1 MSPAMDLKQYIRDVP
16 GFPEPNVVFRDIT
29 PLLQEPEVFHYVID
43 QLATRYRP
51 MKIDAVVGIEAR
63 GFIFG
68 APLALAINA
77 AFVPIRKKGK
87 LPSTTVQMQYA
98 LEYGTATIEIHKDAV
113 APNKRVLIVD
123 DVLATGGTMVAA
135 RKLIDHLGGN
145 VVGLAVIIELKFLKG
160 RERLGSDGLF
170 SLVSY

>member
-1 MSPAMDLKQYIRDVP
+1 MDLKRYIRDVP
-16 GFPEPNVVFRDIT
+16 GFPEPNVIFRDIT
-29 PLLQEPEVFHYVID
+29 PLLQEPKAFQYVID

-68 APLALAINA
+68 APLALAMNS

-87 LPSTTVQMQYA
+87 LPHATVQMQYA

-123 DVLATGGTMVAA
+123 DVLATGGTLIASRQLIEKIGGHVA
-135 RKLIDHLGGN
+135 
-145 VVGLAVIIELKFLKG
+145 GLAVIVELTFLKG

>member
-1 MSPAMDLKQYIRDVP
+1 MDLKRYIRDVP
-16 GFPEPNVVFRDIT
+16 GFPEPNVLFRDIT
-29 PLLQEPEVFHYVID
+29 PLLQEPKAFQYVVD
-43 QLATRYRP
+43 QLAARYRP
-51 MKIDAVVGIEAR
+51 MKVDAVVGIEAR

-68 APLALAINA
+68 APLALALNA

-87 LPSTTVQMQYA
+87 LPSATVQMQYA

-113 APNKRVLIVD
+113 APDKRVLIVD
-123 DVLATGGTMVAA
+123 DVLATGGTMIAA
-135 RKLIDHLGGN
+135 RKLIERLGGH
-145 VVGLAVIIELKFLKG
+145 VIGMAVLVELVFLNG